1 MRESTNRKNA
11 EKFLRF
17 FIGGLEVFF
26 SISPSPKYGLNFFH
40 HPQVCFFFRTMGPTI
55 ATTIQHP
62 FLGFWGPKVLPLLWK
77 VFFRQ
82 TPDSFLR
89 ECAPRGVLRRDVFWP
104 LGVMFQKHTVG
115 RKSHFEGTPWHPMAP
130 RGVLFGEFFLCQK
143 GLNQNANSNEIFLK
157 TLGRSLILVWWG
169 HPPGFFLRTL
179 WAGNECVSSGL

>member
-89 ECAPRGVLRRDVFWP
+89 ECAPRGGCCAGMCFGPW
-104 LGVMFQKHTVG
+104 GSCF
-115 RKSHFEGTPWHPMAP
+115 KSTPWAGKVILKAPHGTRHP
-130 RGVLFGEFFLCQK
+130 GEFCLESFSCAK
-143 GLNQNANSNEIFLK
+143 
-157 TLGRSLILVWWG
+157 RD
-169 HPPGFFLRTL
+169 
-179 WAGNECVSSGL
+179 